1 METAILILIGL
12 AIGATAAWFI
22 AKYKFEGQRGIS
34 KDELDS
40 KYISREIYTE
50 TKAELDQKERTLIE
64 INKTLARTEQ
74 DNTHLKQKLDEQKK
88 EIEKIQETFKI
99 EFENLAN
106 KLLEDKSKKFL
117 ELNEKNI
124 GDILKPLKDKIQ
136 EFEKKVE
143 ETHKEETRER
153 ISLKKELEQ
162 IVKLNQQVSEDANR
176 LTKALKGDSK
186 IQGNWGEIQ
195 LELILEK
202 AGLEKDIHYRK
213 QENLKDDTGKN
224 QRPDYIINLPDSKN
238 LILDSK
244 VSLTAYENYFNTEND
259 TEKVKYLKDHLVSIN
274 KHISDL
280 SDKNYQTLY
289 GINPPDYVLMFVPI
303 EPALTIAFKEDT
315 RLFEKALDKNI
326 VLVSISTLLATLRTI
341 SYIWK
346 QENQKRNVYE
356 IARESGKLYDK
367 FVGFIEDLI
376 GVGKKLDDAKGTY
389 LEAMNKLVESPKKG
403 DTIVGRIERIKN
415 LGADATKS
423 IPQQILDRVQ
433 DVEEIEENKELRT
446 TTAIGNGGKQTKNEH
461 SNT

>member
-12 AIGATAAWFI
+12 SIGAITAWFI
-22 AKYKFEGQRGIS
+22 AKYKFEGQKGIS

-50 TKAELDQKERTLIE
+50 IKTELKQKENALSE
-64 INKTLARTEQ
+64 IQKTLGKTEQ
-74 DNTHLKQKLDEQKK
+74 ENINLKNKLDEQKK
-88 EIEKIQETFKI
+88 EIEKIQETFKA

-106 KLLEDKSKKFL
+106 KLLEEKSKKFL
-117 ELNEKNI
+117 DLNEKNI
-124 GDILKPLKDKIQ
+124 GDILKPLKEKIQ

-176 LTKALKGDSK
+176 LSKALKGDSK

-195 LELILEK
+195 LERILEK
-202 AGLEKDIHYRK
+202 AGLEKGTHYRK
-213 QENLKDDTGKN
+213 QENLKDDTDN
-224 QRPDYIINLPDSKN
+224 NRRPDYIIDLPDNKH

-244 VSLTAYENYFNTEND
+244 VSLTAYEKYFNTDND
-259 TEKVKYLKDHLVSIN
+259 SEKVKYLRDHLVSIN

-280 SDKNYQTLY
+280 SNKNYHTLY

-356 IARESGKLYDK
+356 IAKESGKLYDK
-367 FVGFIEDLI
+367 FVSFIEDLVE
-376 GVGKKLDDAKGTY
+376 VGKKLDDAKGKY
-389 LEAMNKLVESPKKG
+389 DDAINKLVTSQRRG
-403 DTIVGRIERIKN
+403 DTIVGRIEKIKR

-423 IPQQILDRVQ
+423 IPKQILDRVQ
-433 DVEEIEENKELRT
+433 DIEEIKENKEPHT
-446 TTAIGNGGKQTKNEH
+446 TKVIDNGG
-461 SNT
+461 